1 MLVEVQALL
10 CDSNFGFPKR
20 QANGTYYNRVSL
32 LMAVLEKRLGVPL
45 GQQDAYINLTGGI
58 KQSEPAIDLGIA
70 LAIIS
75 SYRNRPMDDRM
86 MAFGEIGLSGE
97 IRAVSMAD
105 QRVAEAA
112 KLGFTSVLM
121 PKANL
126 KGLRHPDGIEIIG
139 VAGLKEA
146 ADKVM

>member
-1 MLVEVQALL
+1 
-10 CDSNFGFPKR
+10 
-20 QANGTYYNRVSL
+20 
-32 LMAVLEKRLGVPL
+32 
-45 GQQDAYINLTGGI
+45 
-58 KQSEPAIDLGIA
+58 
-70 LAIIS
+70 
-75 SYRNRPMDDRM
+75 MDDRM